1 MTLYRA
7 HDWLALAMPR
17 KPVCRRCCA
26 TQRAMDYV
34 RHQWVVAGI
43 DRN

>member
-7 HDWLALAMPR
+7 HDWL
-17 KPVCRRCCA
+17 CRRCCA

-43 DRN
+43 DRD